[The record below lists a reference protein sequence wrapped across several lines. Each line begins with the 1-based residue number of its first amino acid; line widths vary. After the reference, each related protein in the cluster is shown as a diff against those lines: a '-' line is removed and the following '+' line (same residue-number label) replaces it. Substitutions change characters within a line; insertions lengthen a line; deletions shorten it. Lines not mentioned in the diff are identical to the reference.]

1 MLGPIARILLRVVV
15 GALIARA
22 WIDPQIGHSLVDD
35 PDFAMLIE
43 MLLAGIVWGA
53 TELWYVIAK
62 RMGWAT

>member
-1 MLGPIARILLRVVV
+1 MMGPVARILLRVVV

-22 WIDPQIGHSLVDD
+22 WIDPQIGQYLIDD
-35 PDFAMLIE
+35 PDLAMLIE
-43 MLLAGIVWGA
+43 LLLAGIVWGA

>member
-1 MLGPIARILLRVVV
+1 MLGPIVRILLRVIV

-22 WIDPQIGHSLVDD
+22 WIDPQIGQSIVDD

>member
-1 MLGPIARILLRVVV
+1 MLGPIARILLRVIV

-22 WIDPQIGHSLVDD
+22 WIDPQIGQSLIDD
-35 PDFAMLIE
+35 PDFATLIE
-43 MLLAGIVWGA
+43 MSLAGIVWGA